1 MRRRA
6 VIQINALALV
16 ICLTSAIAP
25 PTPVGALDVVYD
37 AENGWQ
43 GFQLDE
49 RLVFTSSTGDI
60 RLRPAGN
67 RTGAQLFVGFEPAAD
82 GDAGTQPS
90 PYQPVSPGTYL
101 PGRPQVGERSGLFTA
116 QTTPLVLRP
125 LPGSVLSPQFTNQS
139 FTIQMW
145 VNPNHPNSG
154 RILSWESRNIPTPFP
169 AQRLRF
175 AHADDTFTW
184 TLRGLFYNERT
195 GAAQDVR
202 LNAAKIPPPEGGAA
216 AVGSPG
222 VWQHH
227 HLQYIH
233 NEARVTYRV
242 DGQVVDTVAVTAGS
256 FPAHWRIHPGSAGD
270 LHVGGGGA
278 SVAGFSGR
286 IDHLLI
292 HAGEIKP
299 VLQRYPLQA
308 GEVRSET
315 LDLGPEVAGALQRIT
330 IESAQPSHTQVLVW
344 YRFSQQASQLRDDTT
359 LPWLPVTSGAG
370 IVPAPLGRYVHLRAK
385 LYPDGPGNFSPTL
398 SSITLSVDPVRP
410 ALPALSPEATAA
422 DEVLTVS
429 WDPAPELRTIH
440 YRVLYGTDP
449 GVYPFVV
456 DVQDGLQTTL
466 VQLENEQVY
475 YISIES
481 YLPGFP
487 TLPGGRT
494 EPIIGRV
501 FLEAGNQ

>member
-6 VIQINALALV
+6 VIQISALALV
-16 ICLTSAIAP
+16 ICLTSAL
-25 PTPVGALDVVYD
+25 TPLAVGALDVVYD

-49 RLVFTSSTGDI
+49 HLVFTQSTGDI

-67 RTGAQLFVGFEPAAD
+67 RTGAQLFVGFEPTAPNDDAD
-82 GDAGTQPS
+82 TQPP

-101 PGRPQVGERSGLFTA
+101 PGRPQVGERSGLFTT
-116 QTTPLVLRP
+116 QTAPLVLRP

-145 VNPNHPNSG
+145 VNPNHSNSG

-169 AQRLRF
+169 AQRLYF
-175 AHADDTFTW
+175 AHSGDAFTW
-184 TLRGLFYNERT
+184 TLGGLFYNERT

-202 LNAAKIPPPEGGAA
+202 LDTAKIPPGGAA
-216 AVGSPG
+216 TVESPG

-242 DGQVVDTVAVTAGS
+242 DGQVADTVAVTAGN
-256 FPAHWRIHPGSAGD
+256 FPAHWRVDPRSAGD
-270 LHVGGGGA
+270 LHIGGGGA
-278 SVAGFSGR
+278 SVGGFSGR
-286 IDHLLI
+286 IDHLLV
-292 HAGEIKP
+292 HAGETKP
-299 VLQRYPLQA
+299 VLQRYPLRA
-308 GEVRSET
+308 GEVRSEI
-315 LDLGPEVAGALQRIT
+315 LDLGQTAAGALQRIT
-330 IESAQPSHTQVLVW
+330 IESAQSSHTETLVW
-344 YRFSQQASQLRDDTT
+344 YRFSQQTSQFGDDDTA

-370 IVPAPLGRYVHLRAK
+370 IVPAPLGRYVQLRAK

-466 VQLENEQVY
+466 AQLENEQVY

-487 TLPGGRT
+487 SLPGGRT